1 MTHLA
6 DLFVILLE
14 SPAMSVETFTAQV
27 ESIKPLTH
35 DVCEL
40 ALRLI
45 EPKSITFKS
54 GQFISFEMPH
64 PQTGRLMTRAYS
76 IASQPSRPDVI
87 TLLFNLVPGG
97 AGSGFLFDLKA
108 GDKTHFKGPAGSF
121 YLREDPGRAL
131 LFIASGT
138 GIAPIRSM
146 LLANAERPDPK
157 PATLF
162 WGLRSQ
168 RDLYYQDEL
177 ADLTRRIPALT
188 AITTLSR
195 PEPGWSGPS
204 GRVLRLI
211 EERIASVTH
220 LAVYLCGNSAMIA
233 EARALL
239 QKKGLCPIYRE
250 KYYDDS
256 GAPED

>member
-1 MTHLA
+1 
-6 DLFVILLE
+6 
-14 SPAMSVETFTAQV
+14 MSVETFTAHV
-27 ESIKPLTH
+27 ESVMHLTQ

-40 ALRLI
+40 DLRLI
-45 EPKSITFKS
+45 EPKSITFNP

-76 IASQPSRPDVI
+76 IASQPSRADVI

-97 AGSGFLFDLKA
+97 AGSGFLFDLKV
-108 GDKTHFKGPAGSF
+108 GDKASFKGPAGSF
-121 YLREDPGRAL
+121 YLREDPGRNL
-131 LFIASGT
+131 LFIANGT
-138 GIAPIRSM
+138 GITPIRSM
-146 LLANAERPDPK
+146 LLANAERPDPR

-168 RDLYYQDEL
+168 RDLYYQQEL
-177 ADLTRRIPALT
+177 AELAQRIPSLT
-188 AITTLSR
+188 VVTTLSR

-211 EERIASVTH
+211 EERITSVKD

-233 EARALL
+233 EAKALL
-239 QKKGLCPIYRE
+239 QHKGLCPIYRE
-250 KYYDDS
+250 KYYDGGGD
-256 GAPED
+256 GD

>member
-1 MTHLA
+1 
-6 DLFVILLE
+6 
-14 SPAMSVETFTAQV
+14 MSVETFTAQV
-27 ESIKPLTH
+27 ESVTHLTQ

-40 ALRLI
+40 DLRLI
-45 EPKSITFKS
+45 EPKSITFKP

-76 IASQPSRPDVI
+76 IASQPSRSDVI

-97 AGSGFLFDLKA
+97 AGSGFLFDLKV
-108 GDKTHFKGPAGSF
+108 GDKTSFKGPAGSF
-121 YLREDPGRAL
+121 YLREDPGRDL

-138 GIAPIRSM
+138 GITPIRSM
-146 LLANAERPDPK
+146 LLANAERPDPRQ
-157 PATLF
+157 ATLF

-168 RDLYYQDEL
+168 RDLYYQHELTEL
-177 ADLTRRIPALT
+177 AQRIPTLT
-188 AITTLSR
+188 VVTTLSR

-211 EERIASVTH
+211 EERIASVKD

-233 EARALL
+233 EAKALL
-239 QKKGLCPIYRE
+239 QQKGLCPIYRE
-250 KYYDDS
+250 KYYDDT
-256 GAPED
+256 GTPED